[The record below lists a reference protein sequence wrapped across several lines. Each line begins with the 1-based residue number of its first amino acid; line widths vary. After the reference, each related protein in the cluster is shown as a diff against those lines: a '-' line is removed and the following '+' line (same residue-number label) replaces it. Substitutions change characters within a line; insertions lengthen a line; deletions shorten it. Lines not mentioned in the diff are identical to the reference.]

1 MQPSISINTL
11 GLQAADFATHVDQVA
26 RIGAGGIS
34 PTLEEIVD
42 CGPALARRS
51 LADAGLA
58 VATLT
63 HRAFGYATDDAAAAA
78 RARLDATIAVAAAI
92 GADSVTLTTGGR
104 EGLPWSEAAR
114 RFAAAMAPCAER
126 AKAAGVKLALE
137 PTSHLYAD
145 VSIAHRLGDAVRL
158 ARDAGIHVGIDLFAC
173 WTDAD
178 IEAQIAPAAP
188 SCALV
193 QVSDQVAGDRAL
205 PCRAV
210 PGDGMIPLDRLI
222 AGIVV
227 EGGFAGWFDLELIGP
242 RIVAEGPEQAH
253 RRAVAALQRLI
264 SR

>member
-1 MQPSISINTL
+1 MRSSISINTL
-11 GLQAADFATHVDQVA
+11 GLAPGDFGAHVDQVA
-26 RIGAGGIS
+26 RIGAEGIS

-42 CGPALARRS
+42 FGSAGTRQVARDS
-51 LADAGLA
+51 GVA

-63 HRAFGYATDDAAAAA
+63 HRAFGFATTDVAGAA
-78 RARLDATIAVAAAI
+78 RARLDATIAVAEAI
-92 GADSVTLTTGGR
+92 GADSITLTSGGR
-104 EGLPWSEAAR
+104 EGLAWPDAAA
-114 RFAAAMAPCAER
+114 RFAAAIAPCAER
-126 AKAAGVKLALE
+126 ARNAGVRLALE

-145 VSIAHRLGDAVRL
+145 VSIAHRLSDAVRL

-178 IEAQIAPAAP
+178 IEAQIALAAP

-222 AGIVV
+222 GRIV

-242 RIVAEGPEQAH
+242 RIAAEGPEQAH
-253 RRAVAALQRLI
+253 RRALAALRRLI
-264 SR
+264 PG